1 MEELFGTLTPFV
13 LLAMIPG
20 LAQVFKTWFELE
32 GTPAEVLTFAIGFIL
47 FFSFQLQGVF
57 GAVFAQWFVIV
68 LYSILAPLT
77 VMGYYKMTISE
88 NG

>member
-20 LAQVFKTWFELE
+20 LAQVFKTWFKLE
-32 GTPAEVLTFAIGFIL
+32 GTKAEVLTFAIGFIL
-47 FFSFQLQGVF
+47 FFLFQLQDIF
-57 GAVFAQWFVIV
+57 GAMFSQWFVIT

-77 VMGYYKMTISE
+77 VMGYYKLTISE
-88 NG
+88 KG